1 MSESAIG
8 LDTEIPQSI
17 VKALF
22 LKRKILIRVLASRW
36 NGISLRTI
44 ASNNPLQKTLNIN
57 SILSVTSRAVGLLG
71 ISNERVTVVVQRKFK
86 GIDTRI
92 QIVARL
98 ILLVLPDVQLILALL
113 VFPRITEGLR

>member
-57 SILSVTSRAVGLLG
+57 SILSVTPG
-71 ISNERVTVVVQRKFK
+71 
-86 GIDTRI
+86 
-92 QIVARL
+92 RL
-98 ILLVLPDVQLILALL
+98 AFSV
-113 VFPRITEGLR
+113 